1 MNSEVIYYEDVS
13 EADCQQHANRYGC
26 DPLVVGAGQT
36 YQFWAR
42 LCATSLV
49 TRTHSRPLLYI
60 LSRLEAK
67 LDHLVLKVDGLA
79 GMQQQQQQQVSQ
91 MLSILVAWQSAAVPL
106 ALVPNI

>member
-1 MNSEVIYYEDVS
+1 MVITSECGEGSSQES
-13 EADCQQHANRYGC
+13 ENGR
-26 DPLVVGAGQT
+26 
-36 YQFWAR
+36 
-42 LCATSLV
+42 
-49 TRTHSRPLLYI
+49 